1 MKRQKSCGPR
11 LGKLV
16 HQLPGVVTFAYDLR
30 FRRVIARW
38 KGIVEEIHFG
48 GSIMPSAIIEHLDL
62 KKPSFRPSKWPR
74 KLNLL
79 KIVNCQNCQKTIL
92 SQSEKV
98 GGHQYPPGSAI
109 LIIQPDWI
117 IEARDEW
124 KNDEKVWTLIK
135 RLQPDSSASDTFTWK
150 NDSLWYKDRLY
161 LCKNSQL
168 KQNVLLELHTSPV
181 GGHSGFLKTYHR
193 VKKDFFW
200 DGLKTDVQRFVAEC
214 LVFQQNKVETIK
226 TPGLLQP
233 LSIPS

>member
-38 KGIVEEIHFG
+38 KGIIEEIHFG
-48 GSIMPSAIIEHLDL
+48 GSIMHSDIIEHLDL

-98 GGHQYPPGSAI
+98 GAHHNPPGSI
-109 LIIQPDWI
+109 LP
-117 IEARDEW
+117 
-124 KNDEKVWTLIK
+124 
-135 RLQPDSSASDTFTWK
+135 P
-150 NDSLWYKDRLY
+150 
-161 LCKNSQL
+161 
-168 KQNVLLELHTSPV
+168 
-181 GGHSGFLKTYHR
+181 
-193 VKKDFFW
+193 
-200 DGLKTDVQRFVAEC
+200 
-214 LVFQQNKVETIK
+214 
-226 TPGLLQP
+226 
-233 LSIPS
+233 